1 MYPVKEGVKAAANMA
16 MIAITTISSIKV
28 KADFFFLCLAV
39 ISFGSR
45 FFSILIINMY
55 SPYLTYKFIL
65 LYNIFQS
72 IT

>member
-1 MYPVKEGVKAAANMA
+1 MA

-39 ISFGSR
+39 ISFGFKIS
-45 FFSILIINMY
+45 FNINHRY
-55 SPYLTYKFIL
+55 PPYLKYKFTL
-65 LYNIFQS
+65 LYSIFES